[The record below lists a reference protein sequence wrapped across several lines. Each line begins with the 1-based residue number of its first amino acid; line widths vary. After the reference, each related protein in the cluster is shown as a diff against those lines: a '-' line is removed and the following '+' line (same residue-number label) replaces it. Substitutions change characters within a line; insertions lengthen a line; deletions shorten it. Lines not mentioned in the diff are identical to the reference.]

1 MTFSSEQYSS
11 NLIAEQFYDQ
21 IEMGRVYL
29 ISKGSLKPTQKS
41 GKSFSRIPLVW
52 EGLISVRLGTNE
64 GRGAWRSEKAEWI
77 SVKASVSI
85 IKTDNFFYEACPWL
99 VGDRQCNKKVTNN
112 GDGRWQCERYLL
124 LQIEDHTGL
133 AWVTDF
139 QESGEDIMGIST
151 KELYLLKYEE
161 QDDAQF
167 GEIVKRVLFSKFL
180 FKLKVKEESFN
191 DEQRVKIPVIKT
203 KK

>member
-1 MTFSSEQYSS
+1 MK
-11 NLIAEQFYDQ
+11 D
-21 IEMGRVYL
+21 
-29 ISKGSLKPTQKS
+29 
-41 GKSFSRIPLVW
+41 
-52 EGLISVRLGTNE
+52 EGLG
-64 GRGAWRSEKAEWI
+64 GSEKAEWI

-124 LQIEDHTGL
+124 QLQIEDHTGL
-133 AWVTDF
+133 AWVTAF

-161 QDDAQF
+161 QDDARF
-167 GEIVKRVLFSKFL
+167 GEIVKRVLFSKLL

-203 KK
+203 KKVNFTQENMYLLSLIDKSPNKHKIFQIMDLLGLLQHLERRRKALESNNIG

>member
-11 NLIAEQFYDQ
+11 NLIAEQFYDL

-29 ISKGSLKPTQKS
+29 ISKGSLKPAQKS
-41 GKSFSRIPLVW
+41 GKSFSSQLQQ
-52 EGLISVRLGTNE
+52 LS
-64 GRGAWRSEKAEWI
+64 
-77 SVKASVSI
+77 
-85 IKTDNFFYEACPWL
+85 
-99 VGDRQCNKKVTNN
+99 
-112 GDGRWQCERYLL
+112 L

-139 QESGEDIMGIST
+139 QESGEDIMGMST

-167 GEIVKRVLFSKFL
+167 GEIVRRVLFSKFL

-203 KK
+203 KKVNFTQESMYLLSLIDKSSNKHKIIQIMDLLGLLQHLERRRKALESNNIG